1 MVAALPSIL
10 MRYTVFL
17 FEMKAF
23 VLHFYHHESYV
34 LVFPDIIVK
43 DMRTC

>member
-1 MVAALPSIL
+1 MVAALPSIV

-17 FEMKAF
+17 FEVNAF
-23 VLHFYHHESYV
+23 VPHFYHHESCV
-34 LVFPDIIVK
+34 VFFPDIIVK